1 MYGVILV
8 DIEINVHEI
17 LQIFQWPSLGE
28 NSDN

>member
-17 LQIFQWPSLGE
+17 LQIFQWPCVGE
-28 NSDN
+28 NSDD